1 MDVAPSDVAPSR
13 PRWRRIDFILFAIVL
28 LVGLLTRLPTMAR
41 QFQRD
46 PEGCGAFY
54 GTVARNYSRYG
65 ILKTYAVP
73 IQSIGVTPEAPVF
86 YPNHPPLLP
95 LLVAGAYRVFGWNP
109 WNGDVPPEWQTRLP
123 TTLFTLACIATI
135 FVMLRSRANL
145 RAATF
150 AALVFALVPMTIL
163 FGSQPDVINTQLVFF
178 ALLTIAAYERLQR
191 SQNWKTL
198 GLLCLAFAPAAAT
211 DWPAFHLA
219 VVLGL
224 HFIATR
230 PLRRW
235 GWIIAFGFVCAAYFF
250 LLYGEVVA
258 VTHDWRWMSRIFIRR
273 AMSSESDARKTI
285 TIGNWFRDAIGH
297 HAIGRHTMIG
307 FALLGAW
314 IVLAARPL
322 RRSPASQSIWLLLA
336 WVTLH
341 VLVGRQGVFVHE
353 WWWWPLTP
361 GLAMACGVAIDWLLS
376 LLERQRVDHRV
387 VTAAA
392 AILILAFGAW
402 NMLRVRHELAHPF
415 PILENSR
422 LDYSVMEMGEAI
434 RAAAAPGEAVMLAE
448 SDETL
453 ALWFYADRP
462 IKRNV
467 WDPYTFEQRLYDG
480 IADLQFG
487 LTEPWT
493 KRPVAVVVPKAYLS
507 PKLEPFVDYL
517 KARYPMHE
525 SGKFLSFALKPTQ

>member
-1 MDVAPSDVAPSR
+1 
-13 PRWRRIDFILFAIVL
+13 
-28 LVGLLTRLPTMAR
+28 MAR
-41 QFQRD
+41 PFHRD

-54 GTVARNYSRYG
+54 GTVARNYFRYG
-65 ILKTYAVP
+65 VFKTFAVP
-73 IQSIGVTPEAPVF
+73 IQSIGVTREAPVF

-95 LLVAGAYRVFGWNP
+95 LLVAGVYRIFGWNP
-109 WNGDVPPEWQTRLP
+109 WNGDLPPEWQTRLP

-150 AALVFALVPMTIL
+150 GALTFALVPMTIL

-178 ALLTIAAYERLQR
+178 ALLTIAAYERFHR
-191 SQNWKTL
+191 SQSFKTF

-211 DWPAFHLA
+211 DWPAFYVP

-224 HFIATR
+224 HFIASR

-235 GWIIAFGFVCAAYFF
+235 PWIIAFGVVCAAYFA
-250 LLYGEVVA
+250 LLYGQGVA
-258 VTHDWRWMSRIFIRR
+258 VTHDWRWMSKIFIRR
-273 AMSSESDARKTI
+273 AMSSKSDARKTI
-285 TIGNWFRDAIGH
+285 TLVNWFRDAIGH
-297 HAIGRHTMIG
+297 HAIGRHTIVG
-307 FALLGAW
+307 SALLGIW

-322 RRSPASQSIWLLLA
+322 RRSSASQTIWLLLGWCA
-336 WVTLH
+336 LH

-376 LLERQRVDHRV
+376 ALERRKFDRRIT
-387 VTAAA
+387 TAAA
-392 AILILAFGAW
+392 AILLLAFGTV
-402 NMLRVRHELAHPF
+402 NFLRVRRELAHPF
-415 PILENSR
+415 PILEDSP

-434 RAAAAPGEAVMLAE
+434 RAAAPPNEAVMLAE

-453 ALWFYADRP
+453 SLWFYGDRP

-467 WDPYTFEQRLYDG
+467 WDPYTFEQRLHDG

-493 KRPVAVVVPKAYLS
+493 KLPVALVVPKAYLS
-507 PKLEPFVDYL
+507 PKLEPFIEYL
-517 KARYPMHE
+517 KARYRMHE
-525 SGKFLSFALKPTQ
+525 SPKFLSFDLEHNKPASL